1 MALPPRDQRHQYLRF
16 MGLDYT
22 DANITDFEERLEL
35 MDKGLSGRMLK
46 EYMDA
51 QRQGAEIARQIPD
64 KGDLGAYCIGILSAR
79 DFLGTTP
86 SYTSIR
92 DPMLRLYHWLFACSI
107 AGRSQAPEKVTMTDF
122 FF

>member
-51 QRQGAEIARQIPD
+51 QRQEAVLDLDTTGALQFQLGGVRRRMSLRGFILGMGLHTAEEIESVGFD
-64 KGDLGAYCIGILSAR
+64 AY
-79 DFLGTTP
+79 
-86 SYTSIR
+86 
-92 DPMLRLYHWLFACSI
+92 
-107 AGRSQAPEKVTMTDF
+107 
-122 FF
+122 